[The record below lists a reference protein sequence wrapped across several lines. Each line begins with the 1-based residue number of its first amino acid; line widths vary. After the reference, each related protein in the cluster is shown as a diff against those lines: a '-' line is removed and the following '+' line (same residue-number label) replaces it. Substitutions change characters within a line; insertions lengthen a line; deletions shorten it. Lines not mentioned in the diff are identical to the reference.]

1 MDRLIELRKQLLQHL
16 GLGTFV
22 VVDLETTGLDPEK
35 DQIIEIGA
43 IKFVDGE
50 ETEVFEELINPGRS
64 IPDFITKLTG
74 ISDEDVKDKP
84 SIDEVFPR
92 LDRFIGGAAF
102 VGQQV
107 NFDASFLEYHYRKM
121 HNDFERWED
130 KMQRF
135 KYVSNLR
142 LDTLFLARI
151 FLPFNPSFK
160 LGALAKQF
168 GYDLENAHQAVE
180 DARATGHVFL
190 ELIDRALTV
199 DNQVLI
205 NIINLLYPNSVR
217 AKSFFVPVLNFKKAR
232 NLSVTGTSLL
242 DDVQHAQQYYNEIGS
257 IDLSAYQTM
266 EEPEVQPVSPDEI
279 LAYFRSDGRLARL
292 IEQYELRTQQQEM
305 AEAVAQAFN
314 ESRYIIAEAGTGT
327 GKSMAYLI
335 PAAEWAARN
344 RAHGQRIIVS
354 TNTKNLQEQL
364 FFKDI
369 PVVFSASG
377 GKFKAV
383 LLKGRANYLCLEKW
397 HSVMTD
403 MNQRISQDE
412 RSRVLPL
419 VLWVDQTRTGDI
431 AENAG
436 FQVERNLGLWSKFIA
451 ESSYCPGRSCQYYK
465 DCFLMKARESARL
478 ADLVV
483 VNHSL
488 LFSDL
493 AADHS
498 ILGEYRNLIIDE
510 AHNIESAAANYLGVR
525 VSFWSFRNIYH
536 KLYEEE
542 PKRSGTLQQLEFRLS
557 KGRAD
562 EPTTKG
568 ILGQSRKVKDL
579 SLQLKEH
586 TLIFYNEFSRL
597 IRQRYLDANKT
608 NGDDNRVR
616 YFKNFKYFKDLSFQI
631 ENLQKTLS
639 RLRAGLGRLIDD
651 LSDLDEEL
659 FEFQDQL
666 TRELIAIRSDLG
678 ELAESFAF
686 CLKAE
691 ADKYVFWLEIPRSEK
706 SNDIILHGVPLN
718 IAELLKTHLFD
729 HLDTAV
735 FTSATLAV
743 NNSFDYFASRIGLNL
758 LENKQRIEKLLGS
771 PFRFEEQ
778 LMLGVADYLPDPR
791 NADFAAKLA
800 EDIQR
805 IHSAHRTG
813 MLVLFTSYGLLNRV
827 HERLKP
833 YFDAER
839 VILLAQGKSG
849 SRTNMINQFKEYRE
863 SVLLGTDSFWE
874 GVDVPG
880 SALELLYIP
889 KLPFDVPSD
898 PVIAA
903 RMEEIKKRGGNPFF
917 EYSVPEAVIRF
928 RQGFGRL
935 IRSKS
940 DFGAV
945 IVGDNRLSRMQYGKQ
960 FLNSLPVKSVVFTEA
975 EDLMRALGE
984 WFSKSG

>member
-1 MDRLIELRKQLLQHL
+1 MDTLIELRKQLLQHL

-43 IKFVDGE
+43 IKFEDGE
-50 ETEVFEELINPGRS
+50 ETEVFEELINPGRA
-64 IPDFITKLTG
+64 IPDFITRLTG

-84 SIDEVFPR
+84 TIDEVFPR

-168 GYDLENAHQAVE
+168 GYDLENAHQAVQ

-190 ELIDRALTV
+190 ELIDRALTAN
-199 DNQVLI
+199 NQVLI

-232 NLSVTGTSLL
+232 KLNISGKSLL
-242 DDVQHAQQYYNEIGS
+242 DDVQHVQQFYNEIGEVEPS
-257 IDLSAYQTM
+257 EYRTT
-266 EEPEVQPVSPDEI
+266 EEPETKPVDNKEI
-279 LAYFRSDGRLARL
+279 LSYFKPHGKLSQL
-292 IEQYELRTQQQEM
+292 IDRYELRTQQQEM
-305 AEAVAQAFN
+305 AEAVSQAFN
-314 ESRYIIAEAGTGT
+314 ESKFIIAEAGTGT

-335 PAAEWAARN
+335 PAVEWAARN
-344 RAHGQRIIVS
+344 RSGGQRIIVS

-412 RSRVLPL
+412 RTRVLPL
-419 VLWVDQTRTGDI
+419 VLWVEETRTGDI

-436 FQVERNLGLWSKFIA
+436 FQVERNIGLWSKFIA
-451 ESSYCPGRSCQYYK
+451 ESSYCPGRSCKYYK
-465 DCFLMKARESARL
+465 ECFLMKARDNARK
-478 ADLVV
+478 ADVVV

-493 AADHS
+493 ASNHS
-498 ILGEYRNLIIDE
+498 ILDEYRNLIVDE
-510 AHNIESAAANYLGVR
+510 AHNIESAAADYLGVR
-525 VSFWSFRNIYH
+525 VSFWNFRNIYH

-542 PKRSGTLQQLEFRLS
+542 PKRTGALQQLEFRLS

-562 EPTTKG
+562 EQTTKG
-568 ILGQSRKVKDL
+568 ILSQSRKIKDL
-579 SLQLKEH
+579 SLQLKER

-597 IRQRYLDANKT
+597 IRQRYLMNGKPAN
-608 NGDDNRVR
+608 DENRVR
-616 YFKNFKYFKDLSFQI
+616 YFKNFKYFKDLSLQI
-631 ENLQKTLS
+631 EDMQKILS
-639 RLRAGLGRLIDD
+639 RLRAELGRFIDD
-651 LSDLDEEL
+651 LSDLKEEL

-666 TRELIAIRSDLG
+666 TRELIAIRTDLV
-678 ELAESFAF
+678 ELTDAFIF

-691 ADKYVFWLEIPRSEK
+691 QDKYVFWLEIPRSEK
-706 SNDIILHGVPLN
+706 SNDIIMHGVPLN
-718 IAELLKTHLFD
+718 IAELLKKRLFD

-771 PFRFEEQ
+771 PFNFEEQ

-791 NADFAAKLA
+791 NANFPEELA
-800 EDIQR
+800 EDIRR

-827 HERLKP
+827 YDILKP
-833 YFDAER
+833 HFDAER
-839 VILLAQGKSG
+839 IILLAQGKSG
-849 SRTNMINQFKEYRE
+849 SRTNMINQFKEYRD
-863 SVLLGTDSFWE
+863 SVLFGTDSFWE
-874 GVDVPG
+874 GIDVPG
-880 SALELLYIP
+880 EALELLYIP

-935 IRSKS
+935 IRSKN

-960 FLNSLPVKSVVFTEA
+960 FLNSLPVKSAVFTHSQ
-975 EDLMRALGE
+975 DLMQALGE
-984 WFSKSG
+984 WFSK